1 LRKWIVWKMAL
12 RNQEIDRIA
21 ADWVT
26 RRDLGAL
33 SSEEEAAF
41 QDWLSADARHLGA
54 YGRAEAVLLRLER
67 LNVTA
72 LDELPADSSD
82 QSGWNRRRLMLA
94 GGTAAG
100 IAAGVGLALYRLE
113 SGPERKTYSTAIG
126 QIQEV
131 VLADGSIVLLNTN
144 TKIVVRF
151 TDKLRDIAL
160 LQGEAQFDVV
170 KNKMRPFIV
179 SAGGTR
185 VRAVGTSFTV
195 TVLPNRPIQVL
206 VKEGV
211 VELRRADAATAI
223 PVRASANIQA
233 IAPEDAPIVTVAV
246 PEQKLVRDLAWQHG
260 RIALD
265 NQSLEDAA
273 DEFAR
278 YSEVHIVV
286 DPAVSDRTNTGL
298 FASNDPVA
306 FAKAAAAVLKLKVE
320 VRGDEVRIF

>member
-1 LRKWIVWKMAL
+1 MSLK
-12 RNQEIDRIA
+12 NQEIDSLA

-33 SSEEEAAF
+33 SPEEEATF

-54 YGRAEAVLLRLER
+54 YGRAEAVLFRLER

-72 LDELPADSSD
+72 LDEVPAKNSD
-82 QSGWNRRRLMLA
+82 PSGWNRRRLMLA
-94 GGTAAG
+94 GGAAGG
-100 IAAGVGLALYRLE
+100 IAAGTGIALYRPE
-113 SGPERKTYSTAIG
+113 SGPEESYSTAIG
-126 QIQEV
+126 QIREV
-131 VLADGSIVLLNTN
+131 VLADGSVVFLNTN
-144 TKIVVRF
+144 TKIRVRF

-160 LQGEAQFDVV
+160 LQGEAQFEVA

-179 SAGGTR
+179 AAGGTR

-195 TVLPNRPIQVL
+195 TVLSERPVEVL

-211 VELRRADAATAI
+211 VELQRADATAEI
-223 PVRASANIQA
+223 PVRASANIKA
-233 IAPEDAPIVTVAV
+233 IAPEGAPIVTVKV
-246 PEQKLVRDLAWQHG
+246 PEQKLVRDLAWQSG

-265 NQSLEDAA
+265 NQSLKDAA

-278 YSEVHIVV
+278 YSEVRIVV
-286 DPAVSDRTNTGL
+286 DPTVSDRTITGL
-298 FASNDPVA
+298 FASNDPVV

>member
-1 LRKWIVWKMAL
+1 MSLK
-12 RNQEIDRIA
+12 NQEIDSIA

-33 SSEEEAAF
+33 SPEEEATF

-67 LNVTA
+67 LNLAA
-72 LDELPADSSD
+72 LDEVPAESSD
-82 QSGWNRRRLMLA
+82 QSGWNRRRLMVVGGAAA
-94 GGTAAG
+94 GLAAG
-100 IAAGVGLALYRLE
+100 IGVALYWPE
-113 SGPERKTYSTAIG
+113 SSPEKTYSTAIG
-126 QIQEV
+126 QIREV
-131 VLADGSIVLLNTN
+131 VLADGSVVFLNTN

-160 LQGEAQFDVV
+160 LQGEAQFDVA
-170 KNKMRPFIV
+170 KNKMRPFVV

-195 TVLPNRPIQVL
+195 TVLPKRPIKVL

-211 VELRRADAATAI
+211 VELQRADAITAI

-233 IAPEDAPIVTVAV
+233 IAPEGAPIVTVAV
-246 PEQKLVRDLAWQHG
+246 PEQKLVRDLAWQG
-260 RIALD
+260 GNIALD
-265 NQSLEDAA
+265 NQSLEYAA

-278 YSEVHIVV
+278 YSEVRIVV
-286 DPAVSDRTNTGL
+286 DPAVSDRTITGL

-306 FAKAAAAVLKLKVE
+306 FAKAAAVVLKLKVE